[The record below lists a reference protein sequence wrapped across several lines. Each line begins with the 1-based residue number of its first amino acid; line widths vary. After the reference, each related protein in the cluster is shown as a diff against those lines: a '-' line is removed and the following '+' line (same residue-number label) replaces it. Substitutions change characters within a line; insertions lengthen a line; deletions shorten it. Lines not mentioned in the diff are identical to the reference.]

1 MEERVKKCFDEMS
14 DEMNYLEQHKSALVN
29 ELESLNDGRSVR
41 YVNLIWALI
50 SKKLKKYSS

>member
-41 YVNLIWALI
+41 YVNLI
-50 SKKLKKYSS
+50 